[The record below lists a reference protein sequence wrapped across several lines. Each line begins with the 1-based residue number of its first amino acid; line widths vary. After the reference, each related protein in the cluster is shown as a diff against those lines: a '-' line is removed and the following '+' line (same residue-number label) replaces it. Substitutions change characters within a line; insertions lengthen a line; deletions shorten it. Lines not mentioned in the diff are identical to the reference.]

1 FDRAFDRVDA
11 ILTPTTPT
19 VAFKRGEKNDDPL
32 AMYLNDIFTIS
43 VNLAG
48 LPALSIPAGMTEQG
62 LPIGM
67 QIIGKAF
74 SEKDLFSIAEDF
86 ESAHA
91 YKDLKPK
98 L

>member
-1 FDRAFDRVDA
+1 M
-11 ILTPTTPT
+11 
-19 VAFKRGEKNDDPL
+19 RGEKNDDPL
-32 AMYLNDIFTIS
+32 SMYLNDIFTIS

-48 LPALSIPAGMTEQG
+48 LPALSVPAGLTNQG

-74 SEKDLFSIAEDF
+74 SETDVFTIAEDF